1 MLQIRQAQSADMAQ
15 IASIYQAARK
25 FMRHSGNPT
34 QWGEDHPSVQLLEE
48 NIRSGDLYVC
58 TDGAQI
64 AGVFYFRIGDDPTYE
79 TIHHGQ
85 WLNDRPYG
93 VIHHIA
99 VAVHG
104 KGVAGFCF
112 DYALSRCPNLKID
125 THEDNLPM
133 QRCLAKN
140 GFTRCGI
147 IHIRN
152 GEPRIAYQK
161 TSSPS
166 PPLIGEVS
174 RQTP

>member
-1 MLQIRQAQSADMAQ
+1 MLQIRKAQPTDMPRITA
-15 IASIYQAARK
+15 IYEAARE

-34 QWGEDHPSVQLLEE
+34 QWGENHPSTQLLEG
-48 NIRSGDLYVC
+48 NIRHGDLYIC
-58 TDGAQI
+58 ADEEEI
-64 AGVFYFRIGDDPTYE
+64 AAVFYFRLGNDPTYE
-79 TIHHGQ
+79 KIYQGQ

-161 TSSPS
+161 TSAPS
-166 PPLIGEVS
+166 PPL
-174 RQTP
+174 